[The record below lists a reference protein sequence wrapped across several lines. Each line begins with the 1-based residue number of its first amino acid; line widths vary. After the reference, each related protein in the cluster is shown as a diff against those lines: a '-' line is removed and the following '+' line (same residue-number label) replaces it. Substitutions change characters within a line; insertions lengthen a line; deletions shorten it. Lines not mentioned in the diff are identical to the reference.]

1 MSWFRKKDET
11 IEHSYAQ
18 ERLSPY
24 LDEELPL
31 EERRRV
37 ERHLGVCP
45 ECSCDLDNL
54 RRTAQWTMALPS
66 VPCPRSFT
74 VPIPAVKRR
83 ALGAQRVWGLP
94 VLQGATAL
102 VAVLF
107 LLAVVGQVVLPG
119 TLPASAPAPAAL
131 ERESFAAVEAT
142 QVAELAAAPQIE
154 ATDASETDAEAI
166 QLMVAEAPAEPTAQ
180 SGAMII
186 EETLAVSE
194 ALDAQAAAASAAP
207 PGMGVGGEGADA
219 HSLEA
224 EVTGAAAKELG
235 GPAEVAALA
244 AVTPVPTAT
253 VEPLVPAVPT
263 ATTQP
268 PPLRVPTA
276 TAEPMLAPAPT
287 ATLVPTIEAAPTLLA
302 EAGAEAGS
310 APLDRS
316 GQATEGTQKTGTRWL
331 TIAELALGIAFVVLG
346 TLTVTLM
353 LRRLRRS

>member
-11 IEHSYAQ
+11 IEHSYTQ

-37 ERHLGVCP
+37 ERHLGICS
-45 ECSCDLDNL
+45 ECRCDLDNL
-54 RRTAQWTMALPS
+54 RRTAQWTMALPA

-74 VPIPAVKRR
+74 VPVPAVKGR

-131 ERESFAAVEAT
+131 ERESLAVVEAT

-154 ATDASETDAEAI
+154 ATDASEPDEEAI
-166 QLMVAEAPAEPTAQ
+166 QLMVAEAPAEATAQ
-180 SGAMII
+180 SDAMVI

-194 ALDAQAAAASAAP
+194 ALDTQAAAASAAP
-207 PGMGVGGEGADA
+207 PGMGVGGEGTDA
-219 HSLEA
+219 QSLEA
-224 EVTGAAAKELG
+224 EVTGAAVKELG
-235 GPAEVAALA
+235 EPAGIDTLA
-244 AVTPVPTAT
+244 AVTRVPTAT
-253 VEPLVPAVPT
+253 VEPLVSPVPT

-276 TAEPMLAPAPT
+276 TAEPALAPAPT
-287 ATLVPTIEAAPTLLA
+287 ATLVPTIEAAPTLVA
-302 EAGAEAGS
+302 EAGAETGTVA
-310 APLDRS
+310 LDRS
-316 GQATEGTQKTGTRWL
+316 GQAAEGTQKTGPRWL